1 MINYLVRSQKE
12 FGKVKLKEKE
22 AQCVFHMETNLQ
34 KKSASTLQIAD
45 LWVMWNHRFKLGNKL
60 KASGVQTCKAG
71 YKQDLDY
78 YKFDPA

>member
-1 MINYLVRSQKE
+1 MVRSQKD
-12 FGKVKLKEKE
+12 FSKVKLKEKE
-22 AQCVFHMETNLQ
+22 AQCVFQME
-34 KKSASTLQIAD
+34 KIYYKSLHQLFKFQI
-45 LWVMWNHRFKLGNKL
+45 WEVMWNHRFKLGYKL